1 MAVYTTI
8 DDPSAYFKVQLY
20 TGNGSARTI
29 TFDDTDT
36 DMQPD
41 LVWVKDRDATNYH
54 FIYDSV
60 RGDNLAI
67 FSNDASAE
75 VNVTSVQSG
84 GGIGSQASDGFT
96 IVAGT
101 SNTNNVNTSSNKYVA
116 WCWKR
121 STVSGV
127 DIITYTGTGSATTRS
142 HNLSAVPN
150 LIFTKN
156 RTDASTGNW
165 YVYHHKNTS
174 APETDFMVF
183 NDTDAT
189 SDSANAWNDTAPTS
203 SVIHVGTNERSGG
216 ASGDAMVAYIWAEK
230 QGFSKFGSYT
240 GNGNADSTFV
250 YLGFRP
256 AWVMIKRTTG
266 STYNWMIFDN
276 KRNTFNVIDDRLRA
290 NTNDAEQT
298 GSSTHILD
306 FVSNGF
312 KIRSSNSAIGGGADP
327 YIYMAFAEAPF
338 VNSNGVPC
346 NAR

>member
-1 MAVYTTI
+1 MAYTTI
-8 DDPSAYFKVQLY
+8 DDPSAYFKVQLF
-20 TGNGSARTI
+20 TGTGSSNAV
-29 TFDDTDT
+29 TFNDTDT

-41 LVWVKDRDATNYH
+41 LVWIKSRDDTNEHYLS
-54 FIYDSV
+54 DSV
-60 RGDNLAI
+60 RGTGKEIYSSLA
-67 FSNDASAE
+67 NAE
-75 VNVTSVQSG
+75 VSDANGVTAFG
-84 GGIGSQASDGFT
+84 SDGFT
-96 IVAGT
+96 VGSGT
-101 SNTNNVNTSSNKYVA
+101 GLNGSSDSNVA
-116 WCWKR
+116 WCWKE
-121 STVSGV
+121 SADAGF

-174 APETDFMVF
+174 APETDFMVL

-203 SVIHVGTNERSGG
+203 SVINVGTNERSGG

-230 QGFSKFGSYT
+230 KGYSKFGSYT
-240 GNGNADSTFV
+240 GNGNTDGTFI

-256 AWVMIKRTTG
+256 AWIMIKRTDGTN
-266 STYNWMIFDN
+266 SWVIYDN
-276 KRNTFNVIDDRLRA
+276 KREGFNVD
-290 NTNDAEQT
+290 NDALQANGNNAEGT
-298 GSSTHILD
+298 SDDLDIL
-306 FVSNGF
+306 SNGF
-312 KIRSSNSAIGGGADP
+312 KMRTSGVGENGSGNS